1 MKKKDFILI
10 GIIIAV
16 ALVLLLCV
24 NLTQKE
30 GAGVVVTLNGEEIGR
45 YPLNV
50 DATYELNGGTHILK
64 IENGTAKMIDAA
76 CSTRVYDIN
85 RCVNKASISKTNE
98 FIFCQEFGLL
108 VSVYG
113 ADEVED
119 DNNGVDFIS

>member
-16 ALVLLLCV
+16 SIVLLICV

-30 GAGVVVTLNGEEIGR
+30 GAGVVVTLHGEEIGR
-45 YPLNV
+45 YSFSV

-64 IENGTAKMIDAA
+64 IENGTAKIIDAA
-76 CSTRVYDIN
+76 CSTRVYDVN
-85 RCVNKASISKTNE
+85 RCVNKGAISKTND
-98 FIFCQEFGLL
+98 FIFCQEFGIL

-113 ADEVED
+113 ADEVEEND
-119 DNNGVDFIS
+119 SGIDFIS

>member
-16 ALVLLLCV
+16 SLVLLLCV
-24 NLTQKE
+24 NATQKE
-30 GAGVVVTLNGEEIGR
+30 GAGVVVTLHGEEIGR
-45 YPLNV
+45 YSFSV

-64 IENGTAKMIDAA
+64 IENGTAKIIDAA

-85 RCVNKASISKTNE
+85 RCVNKAAISKTKE
-98 FIFCQEFGLL
+98 CIFCQEFGLL

-113 ADEVED
+113 ADEVEEN
-119 DNNGVDFIS
+119 NNGVDFIS

>member
-10 GIIIAV
+10 GVIITV
-16 ALVLLLCV
+16 SLVLLLCV

-30 GAGVVVTLNGEEIGR
+30 GAGVVVTINGDEIGR

-50 DATYELNGGTHILK
+50 DATYELNGGTHILR

-85 RCVNKASISKTNE
+85 RCVNKNAISKTNE

-113 ADEVED
+113 ADEVDD

>member
-10 GIIIAV
+10 GIIIAIS
-16 ALVLLLCV
+16 LVLFLCV
-24 NLTQKE
+24 SLTQKE

-50 DATYELNGGTHILK
+50 NATYELNGGTHILR

-76 CSTRVYDIN
+76 CNTRVYDIN
-85 RCVNKASISKTNE
+85 RCVNKNAISKTNE

-113 ADEVED
+113 TDEVDD